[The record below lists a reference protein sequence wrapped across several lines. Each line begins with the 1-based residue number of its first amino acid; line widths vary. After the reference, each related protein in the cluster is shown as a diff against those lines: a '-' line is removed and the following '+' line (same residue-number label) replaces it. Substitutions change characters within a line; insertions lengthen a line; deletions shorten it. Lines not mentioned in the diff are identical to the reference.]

1 MHQDEVEGI
10 AIIGLAG
17 RFPGARNVT
26 EFWANLREGVESVTF
41 FTDEELAGTVNPAW
55 LSNPNYVKANAV
67 LEDADMFDGAFFGF
81 NPRESEVM
89 DPQHRVFLECAWE
102 ALESAGYD
110 GEKYE
115 GAVSVYGGVDLS
127 SYLMNIFSNQE
138 LVASVGALQAI
149 MSNDKDHL
157 CTRVSHKLNLRG
169 PSICVQSACSTS
181 LTAVHVACRS
191 LLNYECDMA
200 LAGGTSIKWP
210 QLAGYMYEEAGI
222 NSPDGHCRAFDAQA
236 RGTLGGNGVGVVVL
250 KRLADALADGDH
262 VHAVIRGSAMN
273 NDGSHKISYTA
284 PSVDGQAE
292 VIAMAHAL
300 AGVEPETI
308 TYVEAHGTATELGD
322 TIEMAAL
329 TKAFRRGTEK
339 VGYCGVGSVKTNI
352 GHLDA
357 AAGIAGLIKTV
368 LALKHK
374 TLPPSLHFTTPN
386 PNIDFA
392 NSPFYVNASL
402 AEWKA
407 DDHPRR
413 AGVSSYGMGGT
424 NVHVVLEEFEPD
436 ERPRPAARDRQ
447 ILTLS
452 ARTRTALD
460 RATANLAEYLREHPG
475 ADLADIAYTLQHG
488 RRAFAHRRALVCRDI
503 DDALAA
509 LEGAD
514 RGRLSEGVSAAGEKS
529 VVMMFSGQG
538 AQYAGMG
545 QELYRAERVFRQEVD
560 RCAGLLREPLGFDL
574 REALYPEPGR
584 KAEADRT
591 LQQTSVTQPAL
602 FVVEYALAR
611 WFESLGV
618 RPRAMIGHSVGEYVA
633 ACLAGVFTVED
644 GLRLVA
650 ARGRLM
656 QQLPGGSMLA
666 VTLAEEEAREWL
678 GEGLALAAV
687 NGPTLS
693 VVSGPDDAVSEL
705 EERLT
710 AREIGCRRLHTSH
723 AFHSAMMEPILESF
737 KELVAQTPLAAPRL
751 PYLSNVTGT
760 WVTEAEA
767 QSPDYWA
774 RHLRQTVRFGQG
786 AEELLRDPHHVMLE
800 VGPGETLTSLVRRQ
814 GSRADA
820 QRIIP
825 TLPAPREAQPDAAA
839 SAFAALAKL
848 WAAGVAVDWQ
858 ALHEGTERRRVYLPT
873 YPFERQRYWIDVAR
887 SASAS
892 ARQRSTGKQADVA
905 DWFYAPVWKQ
915 TPPLRHPAGDAAPRG
930 WLLVGEPGALSE
942 RMAQRLADSGQGVV
956 TAAPGESFARVG
968 ESSYAINPQEAEDYH
983 RLLSDLER
991 RGLSPQVVLHFGGLA
1006 RSEPAASRAELFR
1019 RAQEQGFYSL
1029 LNLAKA
1035 LGRSGASD
1043 AVQLGVVTSE
1053 VHDVTGRDESVPEK
1067 ATVLGL
1073 CKVIPQEYP
1082 HITCRHIDLEVDAA
1096 APAPEL
1102 IDQLLAEMDPASA
1115 DLVVAYRGGRAARRW
1130 VQAFDA
1136 VRLGEPPRPTML
1148 RERGVYLI
1156 TGGLG
1161 GVGMILAE
1169 HFARAARAR
1178 LVLVGRSPF
1187 PPKEEW
1193 PRWLA
1198 EHDEDDFVSGRIK
1211 KLQALEAAGGD
1222 VTVLSAN
1229 VADGAA
1235 MRDVVAE
1242 VDRRFGALHGVVHG
1256 AGINGERSVRA
1267 ISETGPTECGWHFEP
1282 KVFGLQ
1288 TLEEVLRGREL
1299 DFCLLLSSLSAVLG
1313 GLGFAAYSAA
1323 NVYMDAFVQQQARD
1337 GGPPWVTV
1345 DWDGWLLGD
1354 EGLAGGPGAALDE
1367 LSMKPG
1373 EGAEAFERVLAAPYL
1388 RHVVVSTADLQQRMA
1403 QWLRPGAGAGEAA
1416 AADDLPA
1423 GALYPRPELS
1433 EAYVAPA
1440 TATEQAI
1447 ADTWRELLG
1456 IEQIGARDNFFEL
1469 GGHSLLA
1476 TQLVSRM
1483 RKLFNVD
1490 LPLRRFFETPTVADL
1505 AALVMESRAE
1515 QLDPDALAEM
1525 AEEIKN
1531 IPEDELRKL
1540 LESEKQSLAEE
1551 AQRPSA

>member
-17 RFPGARNVT
+17 RFPGARNVA
-26 EFWANLREGVESVTF
+26 EFWANLRDGVESVTF
-41 FTDEELAGTVNPAW
+41 FTDEELADTVNPAW
-55 LSNPNYVKANAV
+55 LANPNYVKANAV
-67 LEDADMFDGAFFGF
+67 LEDADMFDGVFFGF
-81 NPRESEVM
+81 NPRESEVL

-110 GEKYE
+110 AELYE

-138 LVASVGALQAI
+138 IVASVGALQAI

-169 PSICVQSACSTS
+169 PSVCVQSACSTS
-181 LTAVHVACRS
+181 LTAVHIACRS

-210 QLAGYMYEEAGI
+210 QRAGYMYEEASI
-222 NSPDGHCRAFDAQA
+222 NSPDGHCRAFDARA
-236 RGTLGGNGVGVVVL
+236 KGTLGGNGVGVVVL
-250 KRLADALADGDH
+250 KRLADALADGDFI
-262 VHAVIRGSAMN
+262 HAVIRGSAMN

-292 VIAMAHAL
+292 VIAMAQAM
-300 AGVEPETI
+300 AGVDPATV

-329 TKAFRRGTEK
+329 TKAFRRSTDK

-357 AAGIAGLIKTV
+357 AAGIAGLIKTA

-374 TLPPSLHFTTPN
+374 MLPPSLHFTTPN

-392 NSPFYVNASL
+392 NSPFYVNAEL
-402 AEWKA
+402 AEWKP
-407 DDHPRR
+407 DGHPRR

-424 NVHVVLEEFEPD
+424 NVHVVLEEFEHE
-436 ERPRPAARDRQ
+436 ERPRPAARDWQ
-447 ILTLS
+447 VLTLS
-452 ARTRTALD
+452 AKTRTALE
-460 RATANLAEYLREHPG
+460 RMTANLGEYLREHAG
-475 ADLADIAYTLQHG
+475 ADLADIAYTLQRG
-488 RRAFAHRRALVCRDI
+488 RKAFAHRRALVCRDL

-509 LEGAD
+509 LEGMD
-514 RGRLSEGVSAAGEKS
+514 KNRLSEGVSAAGEKS

-538 AQYAGMG
+538 TQYAGMG
-545 QELYRAERVFRQEVD
+545 RELYRSEPVFRREVD
-560 RCAGLLREPLGFDL
+560 RCAELLRAPLGFDL
-574 REALYPEPGR
+574 REALYPEAEG
-584 KAEADRT
+584 KAEADRK

-602 FVVEYALAR
+602 FAVEYALAR

-633 ACLAGVFTVED
+633 ACLAGVFSLED
-644 GLRLVA
+644 GLRLIA

-666 VTLAEEEAREWL
+666 VTLAEKDARAWL
-678 GEGLALAAV
+678 NEQLSLAAV
-687 NGPTLS
+687 NGPSLS
-693 VVSGPDDAVSEL
+693 VISGPDDAVSEL

-710 AREIGCRRLHTSH
+710 AQEIGCRRLHTSH
-723 AFHSAMMEPILESF
+723 AFHSAMMEPVLESF
-737 KELVAQTPLAAPRL
+737 KELVAGVELHAPRV
-751 PYLSNVTGT
+751 PYVSNVTGT

-774 RHLRQTVRFGQG
+774 RHLRQTVRFSEG
-786 AEELLRDPHHVMLE
+786 AQELLRDPHHVMLE
-800 VGPGETLTSLVRRQ
+800 VGPGQTLTSLVRQQ

-820 QRIIP
+820 PRVISSLP
-825 TLPAPREAQPDAAA
+825 TPREAKPDD
-839 SAFAALAKL
+839 AFALAALGRL
-848 WAAGVAVDWQ
+848 WVAGVAVDWQ
-858 ALHEGTERRRVYLPT
+858 TLHEGTERRRVYLPT

-892 ARQRSTGKQADVA
+892 ARPRAAGKQADLA

-915 TPPLRHPAGDAAPRG
+915 TPPLQYDAAAAGRR
-930 WLLVGEPGALSE
+930 WLLVGEPSALS
-942 RMAQRLADSGQGVV
+942 RQLAQRLAGSGQQVV
-956 TAAPGESFARVG
+956 TAAPGDGFARVG
-968 ESSYAINPQEAEDYH
+968 DSSYALDPQRAEDYH
-983 RLLSDLER
+983 RLLNDLER
-991 RGLSPQVVLHFGGLA
+991 RELTPDVVLHFDGLA
-1006 RSEPAASRAELFR
+1006 RLGPAASRAELFR
-1019 RAQEQGFYSL
+1019 RAQEKSFYSL

-1035 LGRSGASD
+1035 LGRSGAGEGL
-1043 AVQLGVVTSE
+1043 QLGVITSG
-1053 VHDVTGRDESVPEK
+1053 VHDVTGSEESVPEK
-1067 ATVLGL
+1067 ATILGL

-1082 HITCRHIDLEVDAA
+1082 HITCRNIDLDVDDDHA
-1096 APAPEL
+1096 APLAPEL
-1102 IDQLLAEMDPASA
+1102 IDQLLAEMNPDST
-1115 DLVVAYRGGRAARRW
+1115 DLVVAYRGARAARRW

-1136 VRLGEPPRPTML
+1136 VRLSEPPRPTML
-1148 RERGVYLI
+1148 REGGVYLI

-1161 GVGMILAE
+1161 GVGMILAG

-1198 EHDEDDFVSGRIK
+1198 QHDEADAVAVKIK
-1211 KLQALEAAGGD
+1211 KLQALEAAGGE

-1229 VADGAA
+1229 VADAAA
-1235 MRDVVAE
+1235 MREVLAE
-1242 VDRRFGALHGVVHG
+1242 VDRRFGVLHGVVHG

-1288 TLEEVLRGREL
+1288 TLDEVLRGREL

-1323 NVYMDAFVQQQARD
+1323 NLYMDAFVQEQTRA
-1337 GGPPWVTV
+1337 GGLAWITV
-1345 DWDGWLLGD
+1345 DWDGWLLGG
-1354 EGLAGGPGAALDE
+1354 ESFGGVGAALDE
-1367 LSMKPG
+1367 LSMKPD
-1373 EGAEAFERVLAAPYL
+1373 EGAAAFERVLAAPSL
-1388 RHVVVSTADLQQRMA
+1388 RHVVVSTGDLQQRMA
-1403 QWLRPGAGAGEAA
+1403 RWLRPGAAEAEAA
-1416 AADDLPA
+1416 ADSLPA
-1423 GALYPRPELS
+1423 GTLYPRPELS
-1433 EAYVAPA
+1433 EAYVAPT
-1440 TATEQAI
+1440 TATEQAV

-1456 IEQIGARDNFFEL
+1456 IEQIGVRDNFFEL

-1490 LPLRRFFETPTVADL
+1490 LPLRRFFETPTVAGL
-1505 AALVMESRAE
+1505 AALVMESQAE
-1515 QLDPDALAEM
+1515 QLDLDELAEM

-1531 IPEDELRKL
+1531 IPEEELQEL
-1540 LESEKQSLAEE
+1540 LESEKQMLAEE
-1551 AQRPSA
+1551 AQRPGA

>member
-1 MHQDEVEGI
+1 MNQDEVEAI

-17 RFPGARNVT
+17 RFPGARNLS
-26 EFWANLREGVESVTF
+26 EFWANLRDGVESVTF
-41 FTDEELAGTVNPAW
+41 FTDEELAATVNPAW

-110 GEKYE
+110 SDAYD

-138 LVASVGALQAI
+138 IVASVGALQAI

-157 CTRVSHKLNLRG
+157 CTRVSHKLNLKG
-169 PSICVQSACSTS
+169 PSVCVQSACSTS
-181 LTAVHVACRS
+181 LTAVHIACRS

-210 QLAGYMYEEAGI
+210 QHAGYMYEEASI

-236 RGTLGGNGVGVVVL
+236 KGTLGGNGVGVVVL
-250 KRLADALADGDH
+250 KRLSDALADGDFI
-262 VHAVIRGSAMN
+262 HAVVKGTAMN

-292 VIAMAHAL
+292 VIAMAQAM
-300 AGVEPETI
+300 AGVDPSTV

-329 TKAFRRGTEK
+329 TKAFRRSTDK

-374 TLPPSLHFTTPN
+374 MLPPSLHFTTPN

-392 NSPFYVNASL
+392 TSPFYVNAAL

-407 DDHPRR
+407 DGHPRR

-424 NVHVVLEEFEPD
+424 NVHVILEEFEPD
-436 ERPRPAARDRQ
+436 AQPRAAAREWQ
-447 ILTLS
+447 ALTLS
-452 ARTRTALD
+452 AKTRTALE
-460 RATANLAEYLREHPG
+460 RMTANLAEYLREHPG
-475 ADLADIAYTLQHG
+475 ADLADVAYTLQRG
-488 RRAFAHRRALVCRDI
+488 RKDFAHRRALVCRDI
-503 DDALAA
+503 PDALDA
-509 LEGAD
+509 LEGA
-514 RGRLSEGVSAAGEKS
+514 GRARLLEGVSAAGEKS

-545 QELYRAERVFRQEVD
+545 AGLYRSEQVFRQEVD
-560 RCAGLLREPLGFDL
+560 RCAELLRADLGFDL
-574 REALYPEPGR
+574 REVLYPEAEQ
-584 KAEADRT
+584 KAEADRK
-591 LQQTSVTQPAL
+591 LQQTFVTQPAL

-618 RPRAMIGHSVGEYVA
+618 KPRAMIGHSVGEYVA
-633 ACLAGVFTVED
+633 ACLAGVFSLED
-644 GLRLVA
+644 ALPLVA

-666 VTLAEEEAREWL
+666 VTLSETDARAQLDERL
-678 GEGLALAAV
+678 SLAAV
-687 NGPTLS
+687 NGPALC
-693 VVSGPDDAVSEL
+693 VVSGPDDAVTEL

-710 AREIGCRRLHTSH
+710 AREVGCRRLHTSH

-737 KELVAQTPLAAPRL
+737 TELFAKVRLNAPSV
-751 PYLSNVTGT
+751 PYISNVTGT

-767 QSPDYWA
+767 QSPEYWA
-774 RHLRQTVRFGQG
+774 RHLRQTVRFSEG
-786 AEELLRDPHHVMLE
+786 AQELLRDAHHVMLE
-800 VGPGETLTSLVRRQ
+800 IGPGQTLTSLVRQQ

-820 QRIIP
+820 PRVISS
-825 TLPAPREAQPDAAA
+825 LPAPREEKPDD
-839 SAFAALAKL
+839 AFALAALGRL
-848 WAAGVAVDWQ
+848 WLAGVAVDWQ
-858 ALHEGTERRRVYLPT
+858 PLHEGTERRRVYLPT

-887 SASAS
+887 NASAS
-892 ARQRSTGKQADVA
+892 ARPRAAGKQADVT
-905 DWFYAPVWKQ
+905 DWFYVPVWKQ
-915 TPPLRHPAGDAAPRG
+915 TPPLSAAFAESRR
-930 WLLVGEPGALSE
+930 WLLVGEPAGVAGQLA
-942 RMAQRLADSGQGVV
+942 RRLAELRQEVITV
-956 TAAPGESFARVG
+956 APGEGFARVDDF
-968 ESSYAINPQEAEDYH
+968 SYTLNPQDAEDHH
-983 RLLSDLER
+983 RLLGDLER
-991 RGLSPQVVLHFGGLA
+991 RGLTPQVVLHFGGLA
-1006 RSEPAASRAELFR
+1006 RLEPAASRAELFG
-1019 RAQEQGFYSL
+1019 RAQEKGLYSL
-1029 LNLAKA
+1029 LNLVKA
-1035 LGRSGASD
+1035 LGRSGASESL
-1043 AVQLGVVTSE
+1043 QLGVFTSG
-1053 VHDVTGRDESVPEK
+1053 VHDLTGSEESVPEK

-1082 HITCRHIDLEVDAA
+1082 HITCRNIDLAPDDAE
-1096 APAPEL
+1096 APLRPGL
-1102 IDQLLAEMDPASA
+1102 LDQLLAEMGEGST

-1136 VRLGEPPRPTML
+1136 VRLDEPPRPSGL
-1148 RERGVYLI
+1148 REGGVYLI

-1198 EHDEDDFVSGRIK
+1198 EHDAADPTSAKIK
-1211 KLQALEAAGGD
+1211 KLQALEELGGE
-1222 VTVLSAN
+1222 VVVMSAN
-1229 VADGAA
+1229 VADAAA
-1235 MRDVVAE
+1235 MREVVAE
-1242 VDRRFGALHGVVHG
+1242 VDRRFGVLHGVVHG
-1256 AGINGERSVRA
+1256 AGVNGERSVRA

-1282 KVFGLQ
+1282 KVFGLL
-1288 TLEEVLRGREL
+1288 TLDEVLRGREL

-1313 GLGFAAYSAA
+1313 GLGFTAYSAA
-1323 NVYMDAFVQQQARD
+1323 NVYMDAFVAQQARAD
-1337 GGPPWVTV
+1337 ALPWVTV
-1345 DWDGWLLGD
+1345 DWDGWLLGG
-1354 EGLAGGPGAALDE
+1354 EELAGGVGAALNG
-1367 LSMKPG
+1367 LSMKPD
-1373 EGAEAFERVLAAPYL
+1373 EGAAAFERVLAAPTL
-1388 RHVVVSTADLQQRMA
+1388 THVVVSTGDLQQRIA
-1403 QWLRPGAGAGEAA
+1403 QWLRPGATADGAA
-1416 AADDLPA
+1416 AENPA
-1423 GALYPRPELS
+1423 GGTLYPRPELS
-1433 EAYVAPA
+1433 EAYVAPS
-1440 TATEQAI
+1440 TSTEQAI

-1456 IEQIGARDNFFEL
+1456 IEQIGTRDNFFEL

-1476 TQLVSRM
+1476 TQLASRM

-1490 LPLRRFFETPTVADL
+1490 LPLRRFFETPTVSDL
-1505 AALVMESRAE
+1505 ASLVMESQAA
-1515 QLDPDALAEM
+1515 QLGLESLAEM

-1531 IPEDELRKL
+1531 ISEEELKEL
-1540 LESEKQSLAEE
+1540 LESERRTLAEE
-1551 AQRPSA
+1551 GTRSGA